1 MTEEGVP
8 SLRSQSHLL
17 IPIEKFALTLLI
29 TYKQREVLNNTKIN
43 ATKFFTVGSSVLK
56 SCSTFLS
63 VTYLFS
69 VHAAFIQHITPGLRK
84 CKVTFGICTVQ
95 KFSVANKITL

>member
-8 SLRSQSHLL
+8 PLRSQSHLL
-17 IPIEKFALTLLI
+17 IPIEKFALTLI
-29 TYKQREVLNNTKIN
+29 TYKHREVLANTKIN

>member
-8 SLRSQSHLL
+8 PLRSQSHLL
-17 IPIEKFALTLLI
+17 IPIEKFALTLT
-29 TYKQREVLNNTKIN
+29 TYKHREVLANTKIN